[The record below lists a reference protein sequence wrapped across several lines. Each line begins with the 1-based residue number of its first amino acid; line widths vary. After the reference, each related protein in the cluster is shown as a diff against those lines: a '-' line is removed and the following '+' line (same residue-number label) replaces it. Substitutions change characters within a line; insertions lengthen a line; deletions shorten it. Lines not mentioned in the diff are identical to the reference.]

1 VVDVDWVLASVG
13 IAFAGMLVL
22 AYGTFRVFVAVQGL
36 GRELERARRRL
47 EPKQAVLADEVR
59 AFQRIHD

>member
-1 VVDVDWVLASVG
+1 
-13 IAFAGMLVL
+13 MLVL